1 MGNEMVKRTVAEL
14 DGFDDFTNEVEGE
27 ENLNVSSRV
36 IQGVKI
42 KFLDPRWS
50 DNNEKDITGTLLTA
64 LGVLNVVNK
73 WGPDNKPL
81 ETRIL
86 APGEKFPNFEKLN
99 AECDRSEW
107 RMRFGKMVG
116 PWSGQHC
123 VYFIDKHYN
132 KHTWP
137 SPITTIGSAIC
148 VRELADQIKL
158 VREIRGAHVHP
169 VTELGHTDY
178 PTNYGLKQRP
188 YLLNIKGWIIL
199 GPDQT
204 GALPAP
210 DGNPE
215 IAPPATGGA
224 PAGAQSVSKPTA
236 KEVVDDEIIF

>member
-1 MGNEMVKRTVAEL
+1 MVKRTVAEL

-123 VYFIDKHYN
+123 VYFLDKHYN

-148 VRELADQIKL
+148 VRELADQIRL
-158 VREIRGAHVHP
+158 VRKFKGEDVFP
-169 VTELGHTDY
+169 VVELGHVDCRTG
-178 PTNYGLKQRP
+178 YGLRQRP
-188 YLLNIKGWIIL
+188 HLLNIKDWVRL
-199 GPDQT
+199 RSDQR
-204 GALPAP
+204 GDPLPAP
-210 DGNPE
+210 DVT
-215 IAPPATGGA
+215 PAIDATPASEGGA
-224 PAGAQSVSKPTA
+224 PVGAERVDKPTA
-236 KEVVDDEIIF
+236 KEVTGDEIIF

>member
-99 AECDRSEW
+99 AECD
-107 RMRFGKMVG
+107 
-116 PWSGQHC
+116 
-123 VYFIDKHYN
+123 
-132 KHTWP
+132 
-137 SPITTIGSAIC
+137 
-148 VRELADQIKL
+148 
-158 VREIRGAHVHP
+158 
-169 VTELGHTDY
+169 
-178 PTNYGLKQRP
+178 
-188 YLLNIKGWIIL
+188 
-199 GPDQT
+199 
-204 GALPAP
+204 
-210 DGNPE
+210 
-215 IAPPATGGA
+215 
-224 PAGAQSVSKPTA
+224 
-236 KEVVDDEIIF
+236 